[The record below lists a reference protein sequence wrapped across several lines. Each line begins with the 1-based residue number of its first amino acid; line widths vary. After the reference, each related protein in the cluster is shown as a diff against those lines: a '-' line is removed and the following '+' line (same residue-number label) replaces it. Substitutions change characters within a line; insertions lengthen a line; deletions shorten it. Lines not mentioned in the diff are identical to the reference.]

1 MNKTWKRQVFRH
13 TALYTA
19 ILMFSHTGGGGGAQ
33 AQTQTQTHKYAIVMN
48 GQNLPEVKWGQDY
61 KKLAQKSNERQFTH
75 TTNFHIKKNV
85 TLSFNNIDEVVA
97 EKKDVV
103 VFGTATYLP
112 PYGKVSGFDADKL
125 KKRGD
130 ALGWI
135 KTTKPGL
142 VGYSYEGVTCQNNY
156 NNASSGCPELI
167 YKTQFS
173 FGQQGLKK
181 KTTGGLD
188 IAEDKSRDNSPIYK
202 LQDYPGLG
210 VSFNLSSESLVK
222 SIKYNKIISSFSEG
236 VTQQNGTQ
244 NQHKDKNLVYTT
256 GDYQYKN
263 KYSSRYV
270 GQNEHSAIAFYLNA
284 KLHLLDKKN
293 IKNIAQGKTVNLGTL
308 KSYVEPTAE
317 WKNKRQ
323 NYFQGNWT
331 FEDKGTVSVKLKL
344 PEVKAGRCVNKNN
357 PNPNAKAPSP
367 ALTAPALWFGP
378 VQNGKVQMYSAS
390 VSTYPDSSSSQIFLQ
405 NLSRKDDTSKPGRY
419 SLKPLST
426 SEIKSKE
433 PNFTGRQTIIRL
445 DGRVQQIKLGQSNN
459 EVVGFNG
466 NSNNATF
473 GIVSEGSFM
482 PDTSEWKKVLLPWTV
497 RVFADDSKFKEFN
510 KEEKDNKPKYSQKYR
525 SRDNGKRERNL
536 GDIVNSPIVAVG
548 GYLATSAND
557 GMVHIFKKGNG
568 GDERNYSLKLSYIPG
583 TMPRKDIENKD
594 STLAKE
600 LRAFAEK
607 GYVGDRYGVDGG
619 FVLRQVN
626 LNGKDHVFMFGA
638 MGFGGR
644 GAYALDLTKAD
655 GSDPTKASL
664 FDVKDNGNNGN
675 NGNNRVELGYTVGTP
690 QIGKTHNGKYAAFL
704 ASGYATKKIDD
715 PTNKTALY
723 VYDLENNG
731 NLIKKIEVKD
741 GKGGLSSPTL
751 VDKDLDGTVDIAYAG
766 DRGGKMYRFDLSGQS
781 PDQWTVRPIFE
792 GTKPITSAPA
802 ISQLKDKRVVIFG
815 TGSDLSEE
823 DVDNME
829 EQYIYG
835 IFDDDTA
842 TTGTVNFSGSGG
854 GLLEQVLSRD
864 NDNKTLFL
872 TDYKRSDGSG
882 SKGWVVKLKD
892 GQRVTVKPTVVLRT
906 AFVTIRKYN
915 DGGCGA
921 ETAILGINT
930 ADGGKLTKKS
940 ARPIVPDA
948 NKDVA
953 QYSGHKQTTK
963 GKSIPIGCMQKG
975 NEIVCPNGYV
985 YDKPVNVRYLD
996 EKKTDGFSTT
1006 ADGDAGGSG
1015 IDPAGKRSGKNNRC
1029 FSQKGVRT
1037 LLMNDLDSLDITG
1050 PTCGMKRI
1058 SWREVFY

>member
-1 MNKTWKRQVFRH
+1 MNEGNQLEVKPNGQYSTIKNKDRERE
-13 TALYTA
+13 YTHHQQ
-19 ILMFSHTGGGGGAQ
+19 HTGGGS
-33 AQTQTQTHKYAIVMN
+33 V
-48 GQNLPEVKWGQDY
+48 
-61 KKLAQKSNERQFTH
+61 
-75 TTNFHIKKNV
+75 
-85 TLSFNNIDEVVA
+85 SFNNSDELVSRQSGTA
-97 EKKDVV
+97 

-112 PYGKVSGFDADKL
+112 PYGKVSGFDADGL
-125 KKRGD
+125 QKRNN
-130 ALGWI
+130 AAGWI
-135 KTTKPGL
+135 RTTRIAL
-142 VGYSYEGVTCQNNY
+142 AGYSYADVVCRS
-156 NNASSGCPELI
+156 NAGCPKLV

-173 FGQQGLKK
+173 FDNPDLAK
-181 KTTGGLD
+181 TGGVLD
-188 IAEDKSRDNSPIYK
+188 RHTEPSRDNSPIYK
-202 LQDYPGLG
+202 LKDYPWLG
-210 VSFNLSSESLVK
+210 VSFNLGAEGTAKNGKVTNKLV
-222 SIKYNKIISSFSEG
+222 SSFDEKNS
-236 VTQQNGTQ
+236 N
-244 NQHKDKNLVYTT
+244 NNLVYTT
-256 GDYQYKN
+256 EGGDISLGNRHRETTAMAY
-263 KYSSRYV
+263 
-270 GQNEHSAIAFYLNA
+270 YLNA
-284 KLHLLDKKN
+284 KLHLLDKKQIQN
-293 IKNIAQGKTVNLGTL
+293 ITDKTVRLGVL
-308 KSYVEPTAE
+308 RPSIDV
-317 WKNKRQ
+317 R
-323 NYFQGNWT
+323 QGNTGIAGLLT
-331 FEDKGTVSVKLKL
+331 FWARWDIKDTGQIPVKLSL
-344 PEVKAGRCVNKNN
+344 TQVKAGRCVNKDN
-357 PNPNAKAPSP
+357 PNPNKKDLSP

-378 VQNGKVQMYSAS
+378 VQNGKAEMYSAS
-390 VSTYPDSSSSQIFLQ
+390 VSTYPDSSSSRIFLQ
-405 NLSRKDDTSKPGRY
+405 NLKRKDDPGRPGRY
-419 SLKPLST
+419 SLATLN
-426 SEIKSKE
+426 KSDIESRE
-433 PNFTGRQTIIRL
+433 PTFTGRQTVIRL
-445 DGRVQQIKLGQSNN
+445 DKGVHQIKLKGN
-459 EVVGFNG
+459 EVEGFKGNNG
-466 NSNNATF
+466 NDTF

-482 PDTSEWKKVLLPWTV
+482 PDASEWKKVLLPWTV
-497 RVFADDSKFKEFN
+497 RGFADDSKFKAFN
-510 KEEKDNKPKYSQKYR
+510 KEKNNDNKPKYSQRYR
-525 SRDNGKRERNL
+525 IRENGNNGKRDL

-548 GYLATSAND
+548 EYLATSAND

-568 GDERNYSLKLSYIPG
+568 GDARDYSLKLSYIPG
-583 TMPRKDIENKD
+583 TMPRKDIQSQD

-626 LNGKDHVFMFGA
+626 NLNGQDRVFMFGA

-655 GSDPTKASL
+655 GNDPTKASL

-704 ASGYATKKIDD
+704 ASGYATKEI
-715 PTNKTALY
+715 TSGENKTALY
-723 VYDLENNG
+723 VYDLESSG
-731 NLIKKIEVKD
+731 TLIKKIDVPG

-766 DRGGKMYRFDLSGQS
+766 DRGGKMYRFDLSGNNPNS
-781 PDQWTVRPIFE
+781 WTVRTIFE

-823 DVDNME
+823 DVDNNDI
-829 EQYIYG
+829 QSIYG
-835 IFDDDTA
+835 IFDNDTA
-842 TTGTVNFSGSGG
+842 AGNANANLSGLGG
-854 GLLEQVLSRD
+854 GLLEQHLTQED
-864 NDNKTLFL
+864 KTLFL

-882 SKGWVVKLKD
+882 SKGWVVKLQP

-906 AFVTIRKYN
+906 AFVTIHKYTGT
-915 DGGCGA
+915 DKCGA

-948 NKDVA
+948 NTKVA
-953 QYSGHKQTTK
+953 QYSGDKKTSS

>member
-1 MNKTWKRQVFRH
+1 MNKTLKRQVFRH
-13 TALYTA
+13 TALYAA
-19 ILMFSHTGGGGGAQ
+19 ILMFSHTGGGGARAQ
-33 AQTQTQTHKYAIVMN
+33 AETRNYAIVMN
-48 GQNLPEVKWGQDY
+48 KQNQPEVKQEGSY
-61 KKLAQKSNERQFTH
+61 S
-75 TTNFHIKKNV
+75 
-85 TLSFNNIDEVVA
+85 TLREKDRKRKFDFNANNGGGGSVSFNNSDELVSRQNGTA
-97 EKKDVV
+97 

-112 PYGKVSGFDADKL
+112 PYGKVSGFDDKRL
-125 KKRGD
+125 KERGN
-130 ALGWI
+130 AVNWI
-135 KTTKPGL
+135 HTTHPGL
-142 VGYSYEGVTCQNNY
+142 IGYSYAGVVCRNST
-156 NNASSGCPELI
+156 GCPQLV
-167 YKTQFS
+167 YKTRFS
-173 FGQQGLKK
+173 FDNTGLAKNA
-181 KTTGGLD
+181 GMLD
-188 IAEDKSRDNSPIYK
+188 SHPDPSRENSPIYK
-202 LQDYPGLG
+202 LKDYPWLG
-210 VSFNLSSESLVK
+210 VSFNLGSENTVKNSQSSNRL
-222 SIKYNKIISSFSEG
+222 ISSFSE
-236 VTQQNGTQ
+236 NNN
-244 NQHKDKNLVYTT
+244 NQTIVSTTESHPISLGDGQREHTAVVY
-256 GDYQYKN
+256 
-263 KYSSRYV
+263 
-270 GQNEHSAIAFYLNA
+270 YLNA
-284 KLHLLDKKN
+284 KLHLLNKKQIQN
-293 IKNIAQGKTVNLGTL
+293 ITDKTVQLGVL
-308 KSYVEPTAE
+308 KPSIDVKTQRTGFGGILSFWASWDIKDTGQIP
-317 WKNKRQ
+317 
-323 NYFQGNWT
+323 
-331 FEDKGTVSVKLKL
+331 VKLGL
-344 PEVKAGRCVNKNN
+344 QQVKAGRCVNANN
-357 PNPNAKAPSP
+357 PNKSTKAPSP

-390 VSTYPDSSSSQIFLQ
+390 VSTYPDSSSSRIYLQ
-405 NLSRKDDTSKPGRY
+405 NLKRKDDPGRPGRY
-419 SLKPLST
+419 SLATLN
-426 SEIKSKE
+426 KSDIESRE
-433 PNFTGRQTIIRL
+433 PTFTGRQTVIRL
-445 DGRVQQIKLGQSNN
+445 DKGVHQIKLKGN
-459 EVVGFNG
+459 EVEGFKGNNG
-466 NSNNATF
+466 NDTF

-482 PDTSEWKKVLLPWTV
+482 PDASEWKKVLLPWTV
-497 RVFADDSKFKEFN
+497 RGFADDSKFKAFN
-510 KEEKDNKPKYSQKYR
+510 KEKNNDNKPKYSQRYR
-525 SRDNGKRERNL
+525 IRENGNNGKRDL

-548 GYLATSAND
+548 EYLATSAND

-568 GDERNYSLKLSYIPG
+568 GDARDYSLKLSYIPG
-583 TMPRKDIENKD
+583 TMPRKDIQSQD

-626 LNGKDHVFMFGA
+626 NLNGQDRVFMFGA

-655 GSDPTKASL
+655 GNDPTKASL

-704 ASGYATKKIDD
+704 ASGYATKEI
-715 PTNKTALY
+715 TSGENKTALY
-723 VYDLENNG
+723 VYDLENNNG
-731 NLIKKIEVKD
+731 TPIAKIEVPN

-751 VDKDLDGTVDIAYAG
+751 VDKDLDGTIDIAYAG
-766 DRGGKMYRFDLSGQS
+766 DRGGKMYRFDLSSQS

-815 TGSDLSEE
+815 TGSDLSED
-823 DVDNME
+823 DVDKMD

-835 IFDDDTA
+835 IFDDDTE
-842 TTGTVNFSGSGG
+842 TTGNVKVDLKGLGG
-854 GLLEQVLSRD
+854 GLLEQHLTQED
-864 NDNKTLFL
+864 KTLFL

-882 SKGWVVKLKD
+882 NKGWVVKLKD

-906 AFVTIRKYN
+906 AFVTIHKYTGN
-915 DGGCGA
+915 DKCGA

-948 NKDVA
+948 NTKVA
-953 QYSGHKQTTK
+953 QYSGDKKTSS

-1058 SWREVFY
+1058 SWREIFY

>member
-1 MNKTWKRQVFRH
+1 MNKTLKRQVFRH
-13 TALYTA
+13 TALYAA
-19 ILMFSHTGGGGGAQ
+19 ILMFSHTGGGAQ
-33 AQTQTQTHKYAIVMN
+33 AETHNYAIVMN
-48 GQNLPEVKWGQDY
+48 EQNQLKVK
-61 KKLAQKSNERQFTH
+61 QKDSYSTLREKDRERKFIYNKDWQGGGSVFFDNTD
-75 TTNFHIKKNV
+75 
-85 TLSFNNIDEVVA
+85 TLVSRQSGTA
-97 EKKDVV
+97 

-112 PYGKVSGFDADKL
+112 PYGKVSGFDANAL
-125 KKRGD
+125 KERNNAVDWIHTTRAGLAGYAYTNVICRSRQCPQLVYKTRFSFDNPDLAKRG
-130 ALGWI
+130 
-135 KTTKPGL
+135 
-142 VGYSYEGVTCQNNY
+142 
-156 NNASSGCPELI
+156 
-167 YKTQFS
+167 
-173 FGQQGLKK
+173 
-181 KTTGGLD
+181 GGLD
-188 IAEDKSRDNSPIYK
+188 RHTEPSRDNSLIYK
-202 LQDYPGLG
+202 LKDHPWLG
-210 VSFNLSSESLVK
+210 VSFNLGSENTVKNSQSSSRL
-222 SIKYNKIISSFSEG
+222 ISSFSED
-236 VTQQNGTQ
+236 NN
-244 NQHKDKNLVYTT
+244 NQTIVSTT
-256 GDYQYKN
+256 ENHPISLGD
-263 KYSSRYV
+263 
-270 GQNEHSAIAFYLNA
+270 GQREHTAVAYYLNA
-284 KLHLLDKKN
+284 KLHLLDKKG
-293 IKNIAQGKTVNLGTL
+293 IKDITGKTVRLGVL
-308 KSYVEPTAE
+308 KPSIDVKTQRTGLGGLLNFHAKWDIKDTGQIPVEL
-317 WKNKRQ
+317 
-323 NYFQGNWT
+323 G
-331 FEDKGTVSVKLKL
+331 L
-344 PEVKAGRCVNKNN
+344 PQIKAGRCINKPN
-357 PNPNAKAPSP
+357 PNPKAQALSP

-419 SLKPLST
+419 SLKPLSM

-433 PNFTGRQTIIRL
+433 PNFTGRQTVIRL
-445 DGRVQQIKLGQSNN
+445 DSGVQQIKLQGN
-459 EVVGFNG
+459 EVANFNG
-466 NSNNATF
+466 NDGKNDTF

-497 RVFADDSKFKEFN
+497 RASNDDGQFNTFN
-510 KEEKDNKPKYSQKYR
+510 KEENNGKPKYSQKYR
-525 SRDNGKRERNL
+525 SRDSSKHERNL

-568 GDERNYSLKLSYIPG
+568 VDERNYSLKLSYIPG
-583 TMPRKDIENKD
+583 TMPRQYFDNDTSALKD

-619 FVLRQVN
+619 FVLRQVEWKGQN
-626 LNGKDHVFMFGA
+626 RVFMFGA
-638 MGFGGR
+638 MGLGGR
-644 GAYALDLTKAD
+644 GAYALDLTKAEN
-655 GSDPTKASL
+655 GDPTAVSL
-664 FDVKDNGNNGN
+664 FDVKNDKNKGNNSA
-675 NGNNRVELGYTVGTP
+675 ELGYTVGTP
-690 QIGKTHNGKYAAFL
+690 QIGKTHDGKYAAFL
-704 ASGYATKKIDD
+704 ASGYATKTIDSTD
-715 PTNKTALY
+715 NKTALY
-723 VYDLENNG
+723 VYDLESSG
-731 NLIKKIEVKD
+731 TLIKKIDVPG

-766 DRGGKMYRFDLSGQS
+766 DRGGSMYRFDLKDWSVRTIFSGN
-781 PDQWTVRPIFE
+781 
-792 GTKPITSAPA
+792 KPITSAPA

-823 DVDNME
+823 DVLNTD

-842 TTGTVNFSGSGG
+842 ASNVDVKLKGLGG
-854 GLLEQVLSRD
+854 GLLEQVLEQKD
-864 NDNKTLFL
+864 KTLFL

-882 SKGWVVKLKD
+882 NKGWVVKLKD

-906 AFVTIRKYN
+906 AFVTIHKYTGN
-915 DGGCGA
+915 DKCGA

-953 QYSGHKQTTK
+953 QYSGHKKGTN
-963 GKSIPIGCMQKG
+963 GKSIPIGCMEKNG
-975 NEIVCPNGYV
+975 GTVCPNGYV

-1015 IDPAGKRSGKNNRC
+1015 IDPAGKRAGKNNRC

-1058 SWREVFY
+1058 SWREVFF

>member
-19 ILMFSHTGGGGGAQ
+19 ILMFSHTGGGGAQ
-33 AQTQTQTHKYAIVMN
+33 AQTYSYAIVMN
-48 GQNLPEVKWGQDY
+48 SQKLPEVRNGSSQSKHRQATFI
-61 KKLAQKSNERQFTH
+61 AQFSGP
-75 TTNFHIKKNV
+75 KKNSIF
-85 TLSFNNIDEVVA
+85 SFNNTDNVVA
-97 EKKDVV
+97 KKDGTV

-112 PYGKVSGFDADKL
+112 PYGKVSGFDDKRL
-125 KKRGD
+125 KERGD

-135 KTTKPGL
+135 GTTHPGL
-142 VGYSYEGVTCQNNY
+142 VGYSYQGSTC
-156 NNASSGCPELI
+156 SSSDCPELS
-167 YKTQFS
+167 YKTQFT
-173 FGQQGLKK
+173 FGTQGLKSK
-181 KTTGGLD
+181 VNGKLD
-188 IAEDKSRDNSPIYK
+188 IDADKSRDGSPIYK
-202 LQDYPGLG
+202 LPDYPWLG
-210 VSFNLSSESLVK
+210 VSFNLSGESTAESKHLK
-222 SIKYNKIISSFSEG
+222 KLISSFSEE
-236 VTQQNGTQ
+236 VTQSNGTQ
-244 NQHKDKNLVYTT
+244 NQYKDKNLVYTT
-256 GDYQYKN
+256 DNHRNKN
-263 KYSSRYV
+263 NNRASRNNSHAV
-270 GQNEHSAIAFYLNA
+270 AFYLNA
-284 KLHLLDKKN
+284 KLHLLEKKQ
-293 IKNIAQGKTVNLGTL
+293 IKNITQVSELNLGEL
-308 KSYVEPTAE
+308 KTRIELTDA
-317 WKNKRQ
+317 WKNKRHHVI
-323 NYFQGNWT
+323 NVNNWT
-331 FEDKGTVSVKLKL
+331 FEDKGSVSVKLKL
-344 PEVKAGRCVNKNN
+344 PEVKAGRCINKPN
-357 PNPNAKAPSP
+357 PNPNKKALSP
-367 ALTAPALWFGP
+367 ALTAPALWFGAG
-378 VQNGKVQMYSAS
+378 QDGKAEMYSAS
-390 VSTYPDSSSSQIFLQ
+390 VSTYPDSSSSRIFLQ
-405 NLSRKDDTSKPGRY
+405 NLKRKNDPNKPGRH
-419 SLKPLST
+419 SLADLA
-426 SEIKSKE
+426 KSDIE
-433 PNFTGRQTIIRL
+433 NRQPNFTGRQTIIRL
-445 DGRVQQIKLGQSNN
+445 DGGVQQIKLGRNN
-459 EVVGFNG
+459 DEVVNFNG
-466 NSNNATF
+466 NNGNNATF
-473 GIVSEGSFM
+473 GIVKDLGVD
-482 PDTSEWKKVLLPWTV
+482 PDANEWKKVLLPWTV
-497 RVFADDSKFKEFN
+497 RAFNDDGRFNTVN
-510 KEEKDNKPKYSQKYR
+510 KEENNGKPKYSQKYR
-525 SRDNGKRERNL
+525 SRDSSKHERDL

-557 GMVHIFKKGNG
+557 GMVHIFKKNG
-568 GDERNYSLKLSYIPG
+568 GGDDRNYSLKLSYIPG
-583 TMPRKDIENKD
+583 TMPRKDIESKD

-626 LNGKDHVFMFGA
+626 NLNGQDRVFMFGA

-655 GSDPTKASL
+655 GSDPTAVSL
-664 FDVKDNGNNGN
+664 FDVKNDNNDNNGKNSN
-675 NGNNRVELGYTVGTP
+675 NSVQLGYTVGTP

-704 ASGYATKKIDD
+704 ASGYATKEINS
-715 PTNKTALY
+715 TENQTALY

-940 ARPIVPDA
+940 ARPIVPAA
-948 NKDVA
+948 NSKVA
-953 QYSGHKQTTK
+953 QYSGHKKTSS
-963 GKSIPIGCMQKG
+963 GKSIPIGCMEKNG
-975 NEIVCPNGYV
+975 GTVCPNGYV

-1015 IDPAGKRSGKNNRC
+1015 IDPDGKRSGKNNRC